1 MKTLTI
7 AFIIAAG
14 LVLGSPNAHADWFS
28 DLFSDDSGAET
39 GGNTGV
45 MIGVIVPGP

>member
-7 AFIIAAG
+7 ALVIAAG
-14 LVLGSPNAHADWFS
+14 LALGSPGARADWFS
-28 DLFSDDSGAET
+28 NLFSDDSGAET

-45 MIGVIVPGP
+45 MIGVIIP

>member
-14 LVLGSPNAHADWFS
+14 LVLGSPNAHADWLS
-28 DLFSDDSGAET
+28 DLFSDAGAET

-45 MIGVIVPGP
+45 QIGVIIP

>member
-14 LVLGSPNAHADWFS
+14 LVLGSPNAHADWLS
-28 DLFSDDSGAET
+28 NLFGDDSGAET

-45 MIGVIVPGP
+45 MIGVIIP